1 MVHFVYLLAAI
12 GATGNPSSTQDVAP
26 PLSRPDPRPR
36 GNPGLWATTN
46 DYPSVAL
53 QQEIEGT
60 SGFSVTVGP
69 DGRVSDCVIT
79 QSSGSPELDATTCT
93 NVTRR
98 ARFEPA
104 LDASGTPTTGKYA
117 NRIRWQIPRFVPG
130 FVPEIS
136 FPRGPVMLGSG
147 WAQILPVDFPPK
159 ALSEKRQGRVKF
171 ELAISPTGAV
181 EGCKVLES
189 STHADLDAESCK
201 IASNKAKF
209 GPALDVAGQ
218 ATAGRLQT
226 VLYWRIPR
234 EGGGSNP
241 PVIPTPLMLP
251 KESRP
256 KAGTGTLSFIVAA
269 DGSLVECQGQT
280 TIETPFFV
288 PGAMCNGNIKMEP
301 YTDANDKKVA
311 RRVVVK
317 TTVEI
322 EDVK

>member
-1 MVHFVYLLAAI
+1 MIYLVYLLAAI
-12 GATGNPSSTQDVAP
+12 GATDNPSSSQDVASPP
-26 PLSRPDPRPR
+26 PLSRPNPKPK
-36 GNPGLWATTN
+36 GNPGNWATSN

-79 QSSGSPELDATTCT
+79 KSSGSPELDETTCT
-93 NVTRR
+93 NVKRR

-117 NRIRWQIPRFVPG
+117 NRVRWQIPRIVPQ
-130 FVPEIS
+130 IS
-136 FPRGPVMLGSG
+136 FPRGPEMQGTA
-147 WAQILPVDFPPK
+147 WARILPSDFPQK
-159 ALSEKRQGRVKF
+159 ALAEKRQGRVKF

-201 IASNKAKF
+201 IAVNKAKF

-218 ATAGRLQT
+218 ATAGRVQT
-226 VLYWRIPR
+226 GLNWRIPM
-234 EGGGSNP
+234 EGGGANP
-241 PVIPTPLMLP
+241 PVISIPPTLP
-251 KESRP
+251 KELRP
-256 KAGTGTLSFIVAA
+256 KAGTATLSFIVAA

-280 TIETPFFV
+280 TMDTRFFM
-288 PGAMCNGNIKMEP
+288 PEAMCNAKMKMEP

-311 RRVVVK
+311 RRVVIK
-317 TTVEI
+317 TNIEI

>member
-1 MVHFVYLLAAI
+1 MIYPVYLLAAI
-12 GATGNPSSTQDVAP
+12 GATDNPSSSQDVASPP
-26 PLSRPDPRPR
+26 PLSRPDPKPR
-36 GNPGLWATTN
+36 GNPGHWATSN

-60 SGFSVTVGP
+60 SGFSLTVGP

-117 NRIRWQIPRFVPG
+117 NRVRWQIPR

-136 FPRGPVMLGSG
+136 FPRGPVMQGTA
-147 WAQILPVDFPPK
+147 WARILPSDFPQK
-159 ALSEKRQGRVKF
+159 ALAEKRQGRVKF
-171 ELAISPTGAV
+171 ELAISPTGVV

-189 STHADLDAESCK
+189 SMHADLDAESCK
-201 IASNKAKF
+201 IALNKAKF

-218 ATAGRLQT
+218 ATAGRVQT
-226 VLYWRIPR
+226 RLNWRLPM
-234 EGGGSNP
+234 EGGGANL
-241 PVIPTPLMLP
+241 PVIPISPTLP
-251 KESRP
+251 KELRP
-256 KAGTGTLSFIVAA
+256 KAGTATLSFIVAA
-269 DGSLVECQGQT
+269 DGSLAECQGQT
-280 TIETPFFV
+280 TMDTRFFR
-288 PGAMCNGNIKMEP
+288 PEAMCNAKMKMEP

-311 RRVVVK
+311 RRVVIK
-317 TTVEI
+317 TNIEI

>member
-1 MVHFVYLLAAI
+1 MIYLVYLLAAI
-12 GATGNPSSTQDVAP
+12 GATDNPSSSQDVASPP
-26 PLSRPDPRPR
+26 PLSRPDPKPR
-36 GNPGLWATTN
+36 GNPGNWATSN

-60 SGFSVTVGP
+60 SGFSLTVGP

-104 LDASGTPTTGKYA
+104 LDASGTPTNGKYA
-117 NRIRWQIPRFVPG
+117 NRVRWQIPR

-136 FPRGPVMLGSG
+136 FPRGPEMQGTA
-147 WAQILPVDFPPK
+147 WTRILPSDFPQK
-159 ALSEKRQGRVKF
+159 ALAEKRQGRVKI
-171 ELAISPTGAV
+171 ELAISPLGAV
-181 EGCKVLES
+181 EGCKVLAS

-201 IASNKAKF
+201 IATNKAKF

-218 ATAGRLQT
+218 ATAGRVQT
-226 VLYWRIPR
+226 GLNWRLPM
-234 EGGGSNP
+234 EGGGANL
-241 PVIPTPLMLP
+241 PVIPIPPTLP
-251 KESRP
+251 KELRP
-256 KAGTGTLSFIVAA
+256 KAGTTTVSFIVAA
-269 DGSLVECQGQT
+269 DGSLTECQGQT
-280 TIETPFFV
+280 TMDTRPFAPETI
-288 PGAMCNGNIKMEP
+288 CNAKMKMEP

-311 RRVVVK
+311 RRVVIK
-317 TTVEI
+317 TNIEI